1 MSAEGQIGGES
12 LFDGKASLAYADQ
25 RFEGAVKF
33 LDKSQYDDARYS
45 TEWHL
50 THPGSFLDVTFKS
63 EVGSSSQ
70 AVTGNMEVNYM
81 TTRDRQ
87 IKTMSLRSEINKI
100 RDELNMEVKIPKTRK
115 LFTQIK
121 P

>member
-25 RFEGAVKF
+25 RFEGTAKI
-33 LDKSQYDDARYS
+33 LDKSKYNDARYS

-63 EVGSSSQ
+63 EVGSSSE

-87 IKTMSLRSEINKI
+87 MKTMSLRSEINKI
-100 RDELNMEVKIPKTRK
+100 RDELNMEVRK
-115 LFTQIK
+115 LKSKTQCNLV
-121 P
+121 